1 MQLIP
6 PSGNYPVIA
15 ERCRVMQCTINNTLF
30 TQQGGSSWLE
40 ALNLFRIHC
49 PPSPFQSLAP
59 LGNGQQARRSP
70 SPLSTRSNI
79 PEESRS
85 NRNYTPFQHGNHHPS
100 PEQSGMCIKLTLM
113 VLHRPIQH
121 SEKAI
126 AHPSGLTHYSS
137 VLVESNTQQS
147 LGLLSLI
154 RNDGPR
160 TCPSGIS
167 SQSKL
172 INRIPTGWL
181 ELQKCSVESVFGQ
194 PACIFHRSHGG
205 RRAPVQTG
213 TFTHTH
219 THQQRSFSHDREN

>member
-1 MQLIP
+1 MASKHVGP
-6 PSGNYPVIA
+6 
-15 ERCRVMQCTINNTLF
+15 
-30 TQQGGSSWLE
+30 
-40 ALNLFRIHC
+40 H
-49 PPSPFQSLAP
+49 P
-59 LGNGQQARRSP
+59 L
-70 SPLSTRSNI
+70 LSTRSNI

-213 TFTHTH
+213 TFTHTPEA
-219 THQQRSFSHDREN
+219 QRVTSFSHDREN